1 MRKIPIKGAIVDD
14 NTAMFYD
21 YFGMTCTSPKKVS
34 TILDEEVAE
43 GDDDIVVDIASN
55 GGDVFVASEI
65 YSMLKNNKS
74 NVKVNVTGLAASA
87 ASVIAMA
94 GDTVSIAPTAQIMI
108 HKAWTRVDGNAD
120 DLGHEAGVLSGIDK
134 SIASA
139 YELKTGMKQSDL
151 LQMMSN
157 ETWLT
162 AQDAVDKGFADS
174 IMFENDQ
181 APAVVNAY
189 GVPVLS
195 NSAIRKI
202 KELIHEKS
210 DHDSKPI
217 ENKQDTDKGQAKKDL
232 SLLLWQ
238 QKEENV

>member
-14 NTAMFYD
+14 DTAMFYD

-34 TILDEEVAE
+34 AILDEEVAE

-65 YSMLKNNKS
+65 YSMLKNNTA

-108 HKAWTRVDGNAD
+108 HKAWTRVDGNTD
-120 DLGHEAGVLSGIDK
+120 DLNHEAGVLSGIDE

-139 YELKTGMKQSDL
+139 YELKTGMKQSDI

-162 AQDAVDKGFADS
+162 AQDAVDKGFADE
-174 IMFENDQ
+174 IMF
-181 APAVVNAY
+181 VNEDDE
-189 GVPVLS
+189 PVMNS
-195 NSAIRKI
+195 MEDIPSKSAINKLMNLILKVDKQQNKVTSQFENQSLKDKKLAILMERRK
-202 KELIHEKS
+202 
-210 DHDSKPI
+210 
-217 ENKQDTDKGQAKKDL
+217 
-232 SLLLWQ
+232 
-238 QKEENV
+238 

>member
-14 NTAMFYD
+14 DTAMFYD

-34 TILDEEVAE
+34 SILDEEVAE
-43 GDDDIVVDIASN
+43 GDDNIVVDIASN

-65 YSMLKNNKS
+65 YSMLKNNTA

-120 DLGHEAGVLSGIDK
+120 DLNHEAGVLSGIDE

-139 YELKTGMKQSDL
+139 YELKTGMKQSDI

-162 AQDAVDKGFADS
+162 AQDAVDKGFADE
-174 IMFENDQ
+174 IMF
-181 APAVVNAY
+181 VNEDDE
-189 GVPVLS
+189 PVMNS
-195 NSAIRKI
+195 MEDIPSKSAINKLMNLILKVDKQQNKVTSQFENQSLKDKKLAILMERRK
-202 KELIHEKS
+202 
-210 DHDSKPI
+210 
-217 ENKQDTDKGQAKKDL
+217 
-232 SLLLWQ
+232 
-238 QKEENV
+238 